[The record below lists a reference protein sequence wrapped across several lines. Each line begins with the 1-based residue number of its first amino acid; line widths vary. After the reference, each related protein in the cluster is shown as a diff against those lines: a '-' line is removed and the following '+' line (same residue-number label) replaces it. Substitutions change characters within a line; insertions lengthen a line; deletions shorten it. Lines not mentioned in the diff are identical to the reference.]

1 MEDVHIYQIEIQ
13 GRTNEN
19 DLNAGGPLQL
29 AVLREDEIATVLTV
43 RTDQSGLIGL
53 LRHLHGR
60 GAALISVRYEDPTP
74 DPSPE
79 WGGEGE
85 G

>member
-1 MEDVHIYQIEIQ
+1 MHTYQIEIQ
-13 GRTNEN
+13 GRIDGNN
-19 DLNAGGPLQL
+19 LNAGGPLQFT
-29 AVLREDEIATVLTV
+29 VLREDEVATVFAV

-60 GAALISVRYEDPTP
+60 GAALLSVRYSDPTP
-74 DPSPE
+74 SPSPL